1 MPHLSDQQAA
11 YDRDSH
17 SIVHSWNGI
26 DAATLQFTSVAH
38 AFGWDGPDYQHQV
51 GTDYYENMLPF
62 QPADGYRE
70 AGTAP
75 YSLGGNNWAI
85 GQVTGTLSRT
95 LSFNAGGQAEARL
108 TIASGSDRNSAIS
121 TLNSS
126 RNTGFADQ
134 MSAVTT
140 DWHGWLARTKLPATS
155 NRRVVNVAKR
165 SLITAR
171 LATDTESGA
180 IVASANTQSP
190 YGEDWIRDGAYI
202 NELLDMN
209 GHRNMVTDHNRFY
222 KRVQTTFTNLSL
234 LRAPGNWPM
243 NSYSSGVDG
252 GPIPYEI
259 DETGLGIWTLWR
271 HYKYL
276 GRWSGRAY
284 LREVYPSIVLA
295 ADFLT
300 DCEDHSNNLQCWAWE
315 DDHVIPSQTLSG
327 ASAVYLGLKS
337 AIRAARAMR
346 DNSRRVASWRARL
359 IRLRGAIDDLYDEEN
374 NAYRQSPSDPDAST
388 VDYGT
393 GGSFLWPVA
402 FRPYSDSRMQGEAD
416 KVKAAMIGSLTSEQG
431 SYEAKPLLGLAYA
444 WSPLSSARKR
454 MLNSVLRYMA
464 SRLTTETG
472 LFGES
477 WKRFN
482 GRPLAGQA
490 QPHVWEHAL
499 FYLAAV
505 KINGSRPYT
514 FGDGRSKLRR
524 KSR

>member
-1 MPHLSDQQAA
+1 
-11 YDRDSH
+11 
-17 SIVHSWNGI
+17 
-26 DAATLQFTSVAH
+26 
-38 AFGWDGPDYQHQV
+38 
-51 GTDYYENMLPF
+51 
-62 QPADGYRE
+62 
-70 AGTAP
+70 
-75 YSLGGNNWAI
+75 
-85 GQVTGTLSRT
+85 
-95 LSFNAGGQAEARL
+95 
-108 TIASGSDRNSAIS
+108 
-121 TLNSS
+121 
-126 RNTGFADQ
+126 
-134 MSAVTT
+134 
-140 DWHGWLARTKLPATS
+140 
-155 NRRVVNVAKR
+155 
-165 SLITAR
+165 
-171 LATDTESGA
+171 
-180 IVASANTQSP
+180 
-190 YGEDWIRDGAYI
+190 
-202 NELLDMN
+202 MN

-276 GRWSGRAY
+276 GRRSGRAY
-284 LREVYPSIVLA
+284 LREMYPSIILA
-295 ADFLT
+295 ANFLT
-300 DCEDHSNNLQCWAWE
+300 RCEDRSNHLQCWAWE

-359 IRLRGAIDDLYDEEN
+359 SRLRGAIDDLYDEEN

-393 GGSFLWPVA
+393 GGSLLWPVA
-402 FRPYSDSRMQGEAD
+402 FRSYRDSRMQGEAD
-416 KVKAAMIGSLTSEQG
+416 KVKGAMIASLTSEQG
-431 SYEAKPLLGLAYA
+431 SYEAKSLLGLAYA
-444 WSPLSSARKR
+444 WAPLSSERSR
-454 MLNSVLRYMA
+454 LLNSVLRYMA

-490 QPHVWEHAL
+490 QPHVWQHAL

-505 KINGSRPYT
+505 KINGAQPYT
-514 FGDGRSKLRR
+514 FD
-524 KSR
+524 